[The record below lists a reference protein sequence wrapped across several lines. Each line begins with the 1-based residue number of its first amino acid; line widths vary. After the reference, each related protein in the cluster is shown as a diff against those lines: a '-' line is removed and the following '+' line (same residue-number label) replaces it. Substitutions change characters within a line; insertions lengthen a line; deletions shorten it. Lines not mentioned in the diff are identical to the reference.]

1 MHRDQ
6 VVRGGNPPGTALPSH
21 CSYGIDAMLTDRD
34 PRAAILS
41 SVFISDAFERRLPC
55 SMTA

>member
-21 CSYGIDAMLTDRD
+21 CSYGVVAVLTDRD
-34 PRAAILS
+34 PRVAVFS
-41 SVFISDAFERRLPC
+41 SVFMIDAFERR
-55 SMTA
+55 

>member
-21 CSYGIDAMLTDRD
+21 CSYGVVAVLTDRD
-34 PRAAILS
+34 PRVAIFS
-41 SVFISDAFERRLPC
+41 SVFMSDAFERR
-55 SMTA
+55 